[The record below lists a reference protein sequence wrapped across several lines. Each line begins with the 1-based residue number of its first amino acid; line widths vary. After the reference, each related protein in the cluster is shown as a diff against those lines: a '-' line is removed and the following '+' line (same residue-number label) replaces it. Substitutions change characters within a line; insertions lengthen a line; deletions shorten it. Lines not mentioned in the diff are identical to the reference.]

1 MQNEQLN
8 IIVHSENRWTL
19 VNRTGWVTQ
28 PLRTGWV
35 TQPLRFRTYA
45 NNYRHYD
52 NVRCRD
58 SMCALV
64 LRVINAELIALTF
77 CLTPPPP
84 RLTYKKYYI
93 LQDGIDFRG
102 FLPLLRL
109 HALRFIR
116 SVALQAIFLSRSG
129 LRKPCTTTW
138 RPVTR
143 CQ

>member
-1 MQNEQLN
+1 MNRETIFTVRNEDLARLNQNISVEFFQKLLWA
-8 IIVHSENRWTL
+8 EAR
-19 VNRTGWVTQ
+19 
-28 PLRTGWV
+28 
-35 TQPLRFRTYA
+35 RFLI
-45 NNYRHYD
+45 
-52 NVRCRD
+52 C
-58 SMCALV
+58 SLV
-64 LRVINAELIALTF
+64 LCPINAELIALTF
-77 CLTPPPP
+77 CLTPPP